1 MELKEFFSE
10 DFKEFSLDDT
20 KRSLPSMIDGLKE
33 SQRKII
39 YGMSTRGMSAGRI
52 KVAQLAALVS
62 EKTDYHHGEKS
73 LETAIVGLAQDYTGA
88 NNANLLEPLGQF
100 GSRLSPESSASR
112 YIFTEFS
119 SNFRELFKKEDDSI
133 LNHHYSDDMKI
144 EPEYYLPIIPTLLV
158 NGSIGIGTG
167 YACKILSYN
176 PRDIKNNIVA
186 HLNGKRMKT
195 IMPWYKD
202 FSGEITLEDG
212 TYLIKGNLEVV
223 NTTTIKITELPVG
236 TYLDKYK
243 AHLIKMETNGIIKEF
258 EDSSTEE
265 GFEFLVKV
273 PRSTTSLTIGRLY
286 SAFGLVSRAKENIT
300 VWDTDWKIKTY
311 NNANELIKDFADFRL
326 EKYEVRRLKMI
337 ETQLEDLKWLAEK
350 LKFIKFYLDNSQTFT
365 RRGKDAL
372 FALLSKEGFE
382 QIDRLL
388 SLKIYTL
395 TKDEIV
401 KLKNSIKEVNE
412 RIKELKKTSAKDM
425 YLEELKGLKI

>member
-1 MELKEFFSE
+1 M
-10 DFKEFSLDDT
+10 
-20 KRSLPSMIDGLKE
+20 
-33 SQRKII
+33 
-39 YGMSTRGMSAGRI
+39 
-52 KVAQLAALVS
+52 
-62 EKTDYHHGEKS
+62 
-73 LETAIVGLAQDYTGA
+73 
-88 NNANLLEPLGQF
+88 
-100 GSRLSPESSASR
+100 
-112 YIFTEFS
+112 
-119 SNFRELFKKEDDSI
+119 
-133 LNHHYSDDMKI
+133 
-144 EPEYYLPIIPTLLV
+144 V

-273 PRSTTSLTIGRLY
+273 PRSTASLTIGRLY

-337 ETQLEDLKWLAEK
+337 ETQLEDLKWLA
-350 LKFIKFYLDNSQTFT
+350 
-365 RRGKDAL
+365 
-372 FALLSKEGFE
+372 LL
-382 QIDRLL
+382 
-388 SLKIYTL
+388 
-395 TKDEIV
+395 
-401 KLKNSIKEVNE
+401 
-412 RIKELKKTSAKDM
+412 
-425 YLEELKGLKI
+425 